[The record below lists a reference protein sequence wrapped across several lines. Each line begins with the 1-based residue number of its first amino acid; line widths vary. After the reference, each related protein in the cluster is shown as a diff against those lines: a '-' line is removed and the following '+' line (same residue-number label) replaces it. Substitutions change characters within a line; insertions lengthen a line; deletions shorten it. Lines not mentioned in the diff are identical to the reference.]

1 MSARSVARNVKLK
14 LVRGLQRLALRISS
28 PYDFL
33 GQALLLMGE
42 PTFLR
47 YLAKNDGSDQL
58 LSGLYD
64 LADKEPALR
73 DYLIQTEIGNVFHRV
88 YLPQAQNPPP
98 PPGLVEKGANDLY
111 RYAFAMAQWADLPLA
126 QRSAGFGQEGEDLLL
141 GRLFDDVQNGFFVDI
156 GAHHP
161 FRFSN
166 TWLLYQRGWR
176 GINIDAMPGAMEA
189 FRRWRPEDIN
199 IECLVST
206 SKAPQRFFQYEEPA
220 LNTLSEDI
228 VRQRQKDAP
237 QYRLKGVVD
246 LVPRRLDEILS
257 DHVPP
262 GRVIDILNVDVEGH
276 DLEVLELNDWE
287 RFRPQIIVAE
297 LLGVGFSEMENTP
310 LYRFLTARGYK
321 LRSKLVNSAIFA
333 QDS

>member
-1 MSARSVARNVKLK
+1 MRAFARKLKLK
-14 LVRGLQRLALRISS
+14 LVRGLQGLALRISS

-33 GQALLLMGE
+33 GQALLRMGD
-42 PTFLR
+42 PAFLH
-47 YLAKNDGSDQL
+47 YLAKRDGSDQL

-64 LADKEPALR
+64 LADKEPVLR
-73 DYLIQTEIGNVFHRV
+73 DYLIQSEIGNVFHRV
-88 YLPQAQNPPP
+88 YLPQTQNPPP
-98 PPGLVEKGANDLY
+98 PARLVEKGADELY
-111 RYAFAMAQWADLPLA
+111 RYALAMAQEARLPLA
-126 QRSAGFGQEGEDLLL
+126 QRAESFSQEGEDLIV
-141 GRLFDDVQNGFFVDI
+141 GRLFDGVKNGFFVDV

-199 IECLVST
+199 IECLVSN
-206 SKAPQRFFQYEEPA
+206 SKRPQRFFQYEEPA
-220 LNTLSEDI
+220 LNTLSEEI
-228 VRQRQKDAP
+228 VRQRRIDAP

-262 GRVIDILNVDVEGH
+262 GRAIDILNVDVEGH
-276 DLEVLELNDWE
+276 DLEVLESNDWE
-287 RFRPQIIVAE
+287 RFKPRIIVAE
-297 LLGVGFSEMENTP
+297 LLGVGFSEMEITP
-310 LYRFLTARGYK
+310 LYQFLIARGYK

-333 QDS
+333 LET